1 VGVQRVGQL
10 AVVLGVGLGSG
21 SASAN
26 GRYPNADALIVDPGN
41 SDHLVLRAT
50 FGTLVSADA
59 GASWRWVCEEAVGYV
74 DMDPA
79 MTVLSGGDL
88 LHGFLGNIVVSR
100 EEACSYGP
108 LPFSAD
114 GRSFVDVTLDPVDP
128 SRAWVLASGVQ
139 GRRQASLLRVGASV
153 DAPIVVAE
161 GFVPSTV
168 EVSRSRPER
177 MYVVGFDSSFVSTV
191 MASDDRGTTWTA
203 HPIALYSERPM
214 YLSAIDPV
222 NPDVLYVRV
231 DDGTSDHLLV
241 SRDGGLSFVDALTI
255 NGDMLG
261 FALSP
266 DGSQVAAGG
275 PGDALHV
282 AGTADLTFR
291 RAASIQSL
299 RCLTWAERGLFACAQ
314 ENLDGWTVA
323 LSIDQGQSFVPRW
336 HVQNLVPLAC
346 AAATS
351 VGAVCERAW
360 LDIASRIGADLVPD
374 DGPAPPVRPPRD
386 TGCGL
391 SPSPGSSRRARSQLD
406 LGSLA
411 LLGPALMALAAR
423 VRRRRR

>member
-1 VGVQRVGQL
+1 VVVGL
-10 AVVLGVGLGSG
+10 GLGSG

-26 GRYPNADALIVDPGN
+26 GRYPNADALIVDPSN
-41 SDHLVLRAT
+41 VDHLVLRAT
-50 FGTLVSADA
+50 FGTLVSIDA

-79 MTVLSGGDL
+79 MTLLSGGNL

-100 EEACSYGP
+100 DDDCSYGP

-114 GRSFVDVTLDPVDP
+114 GRSFVDVTLDPVDT
-128 SRAWVLASGVQ
+128 SRAWVLASGLE

-153 DAPIVVAE
+153 DTPIVVAE

-177 MYVVGFDSSFVSTV
+177 MYVVGFDASFIATL
-191 MASDDRGTTWTA
+191 MASDDGGTTWVA
-203 HPIALYSERPM
+203 HPIPIPGYSTLPM

-231 DDGTSDHLLV
+231 DDGTSDHLIV
-241 SRDGGLSFVDALTI
+241 SRDAGLSFVDALTI

-282 AGTADLTFR
+282 ASTADLIFR

-314 ENLDGWTVA
+314 ESLDGWTVA
-323 LSIDQGQSFVPRW
+323 LSTDQGQSFVPRW
-336 HVQNLVPLAC
+336 HVRDLVPLAC
-346 AAATS
+346 PAATS

-360 LDIASRIGADLVPD
+360 LDIASRIGAALVPGSD
-374 DGPAPPVRPPRD
+374 PTPPAPPARD

-391 SPSPGSSRRARSQLD
+391 AASPGGEARRS
-406 LGSLA
+406 LGMASVGV
-411 LLGPALMALAAR
+411 LGTALMALAAR
-423 VRRRRR
+423 VRRRRGKRRGPGAAC